1 MPCTT
6 APELVGS
13 PTCVGVY
20 DVHADPVVPVKK
32 LIRVGDVEFDPA
44 AIHSCGVCVFVRM
57 LVFVAVRVLTTID
70 DVRN

>member
-1 MPCTT
+1 
-6 APELVGS
+6 
-13 PTCVGVY
+13 
-20 DVHADPVVPVKK
+20 VPVKK